1 MHKAALYQRA
11 NNLQRRDAKQVL
23 EEFSSIV
30 QWRPDGDDSLL
41 DIGCGSGDVTI
52 DFILPLMPVKF
63 SRLVG
68 TDISEQMVRY
78 AGEQYKHPKISF
90 DKMDIASDLGK
101 SIRNSEPF
109 DHVMSFY
116 CLHWVQN
123 QDQAIQNIFNLLHA
137 DGDCLLV
144 FLANNPIFDI
154 YKQLSENERWAKYML
169 DVNRFIS
176 PYQYSVNPA
185 DDFGAVLYR
194 NGFTEYS
201 VEVRDKLFIFESVE
215 MLKSKFLFIYFFLL
229 NSSDLFTLLSFLFLT
244 ESVRAVNP
252 FLERMPFSEH
262 DAFLDDYVSI
272 VKKMQLAL
280 DDNENN
286 SCRFLTSYKLMIAYA
301 RK

>member
-23 EEFSSIV
+23 EEFSGIL
-30 QWRPDGDDSLL
+30 QWRPDGEDSLL

-63 SRLVG
+63 SRLIG

-116 CLHWVQN
+116 CLHWIQN
-123 QDQAIQNIFNLLHA
+123 QEQAIQNIFNLLHT

-154 YKQLSENERWAKYML
+154 YKQLSENERWSKYMK

-185 DDFGAVLYR
+185 DDFGALLYR

-215 MLKSKFLFIYFFLL
+215 MLKSKFLFIFPL
-229 NSSDLFTLLSFLFLT
+229 NSSNLFTLLSSLLFTRLSESC
-244 ESVRAVNP
+244 ESVLRTHA
-252 FLERMPFSEH
+252 
-262 DAFLDDYVSI
+262 D
-272 VKKMQLAL
+272 
-280 DDNENN
+280 
-286 SCRFLTSYKLMIAYA
+286 
-301 RK
+301 